1 MSELNSTTRHA
12 PQGSVYYDGACP
24 LCRAEIGLY
33 QKAEGAEALD
43 FVDVS
48 QPDVK
53 LPEGLSRDAALGRFH
68 ARGPDGR
75 LVSGGAAFAALWSQ
89 LPRWRLLGRIARWP
103 ILRSL
108 LELTYRVFLKLR
120 PLIVR
125 IFVARQRRRAP

>member
-1 MSELNSTTRHA
+1 MSEPNATTQPA
-12 PQGSVYYDGACP
+12 AQCSVYYDGACP

-33 QKAEGAEALD
+33 RKAEGAEALD

-53 LPEGLSRDAALGRFH
+53 LPEGLSHDAALGRFH
-68 ARGPDGR
+68 LHSADGR

-89 LPRWRLLGRIARWP
+89 LPRWRYLGRIARWP
-103 ILRSL
+103 VLRSL
-108 LELTYRVFLKLR
+108 LELAYRVFLKLR

-125 IFVARQRRRAP
+125 IFVALQRRRAK